1 MRELKKSIEA
11 ILFSSGKYLT
21 LEEIAGLCK
30 KNPDETR
37 HALLELQAELEG
49 NKDTPLVLLNE
60 GNMWKL
66 TTREEYSH
74 LVRGLI
80 SETDLTK
87 SQMETLATI
96 AFKYPIKQSELIRIR
111 TNKAYDHLTELERLG
126 FIIRQRY
133 GRSKLIKLSEKFFE
147 YFDLPHDKL
156 KQRFKGFEQLA
167 KTIESKEHEIVKLK
181 EEQREKAEEE
191 KRVSEKER
199 KIADGNFEIDLVDEN
214 GKEYELKVYETEKQ
228 EQKLGNLDV
237 VEAEK
242 KEEEIKEKEIDKEKE
257 KDLEKAG
264 KKIDEFFESRKDNLE

>member
-1 MRELKKSIEA
+1 M
-11 ILFSSGKYLT
+11 
-21 LEEIAGLCK
+21 
-30 KNPDETR
+30 
-37 HALLELQAELEG
+37 
-49 NKDTPLVLLNE
+49 
-60 GNMWKL
+60 
-66 TTREEYSH
+66 
-74 LVRGLI
+74 
-80 SETDLTK
+80 
-87 SQMETLATI
+87 
-96 AFKYPIKQSELIRIR
+96 
-111 TNKAYDHLTELERLG
+111 
-126 FIIRQRY
+126 
-133 GRSKLIKLSEKFFE
+133 
-147 YFDLPHDKL
+147 PHDKL